1 VNHGYRYRLYTTGT
15 NNERVAA
22 LALGALFVARV
33 ECVGL
38 CDVCE
43 RCSSWPSRS
52 EGASLRG
59 HILEEEV
66 IGPPSATYVAQD
78 LLAAGLSPR
87 SPWPAAHHQRG
98 VEFIL
103 FYLFVWCWW
112 EGSLVRKVSLAR
124 GGASSEVMVTDGSSA
139 LFEGSDTTRHSLVV
153 VVVIH
158 QSSAQPSSSASRHTK
173 KEGKNEEER

>member
-1 VNHGYRYRLYTTGT
+1 
-15 NNERVAA
+15 VAA

-33 ECVGL
+33 EC
-38 CDVCE
+38 E
-43 RCSSWPSRS
+43 SCSSWPSRS
-52 EGASLRG
+52 EGAPLRG

-66 IGPPSATYVAQD
+66 IGTPSATYVAQD
-78 LLAAGLSPR
+78 LLAARLR
-87 SPWPAAHHQRG
+87 TWPAAHHHQRG

-153 VVVIH
+153 VMVIH
-158 QSSAQPSSSASRHTK
+158 HSSIIIIINHQHSHHQPPGTQRK
-173 KEGKNEEER
+173 